1 MSCRI
6 AVAPQR
12 VLAIFLTTAFV
23 VVLLAAG
30 ATAQNA
36 YQPRD
41 EIFGGYS
48 WLAPNGWG
56 DLDYRIN
63 NIPKG
68 FDASNTYY
76 FCAMCNLGVVID
88 GSGHFSGATT
98 PGNPFTSNDKTGV
111 GYVLG
116 GLQYKYH
123 TNSLSPFFRGFVGV
137 ANISPDC
144 CHDTEWSFAAGGG
157 GGLDLRVSP
166 RFSIRLVQADYIYSH
181 YSHIFASTHST
192 QWNSVRLATG
202 VVFNLGN
209 CGAPA
214 PLSCTASAA
223 PTEVWVGD
231 PVQLNAT
238 GTNFNPKH
246 TPTYGWTAAG
256 GKLSGNAAQ
265 TATID
270 TTGMAAGSYTAKAT
284 IADPKMK
291 KNGSATCTASFIV
304 KERPQPPMNPPQVS
318 CSVSPANV
326 KAGETVTIAATAS
339 SPDNAQITT
348 YSYQATAGSI
358 NGSGMTATLNTAGIA
373 SSGTVTISVV
383 VTDARQLTGR
393 GSCAVEVNVASPV
406 TARTPI
412 EFIPRPHQPYI
423 PWRVDNVA
431 KAILDDDAS
440 ALKNDLGAKLVIVGY
455 ADDEKPPM
463 VGKGKKAEPM
473 NLAAQRAVN
482 AKAYLVAAPPDGQ
495 GIDPGRI
502 EVRTGA
508 GKQHLADIFWV
519 PQGAD
524 VSSST
529 LLQSTVPVDET
540 KVKPSNN
547 AYPKPKSAAHQ

>member
-76 FCAMCNLGVVID
+76 FCATCNLGVVID

-291 KNGSATCTASFIV
+291 KNGSATCTASFSV

-339 SPDNAQITT
+339 SPDNAQITG

-358 NGSGMTATLNTAGIA
+358 NGSGATATLNTAGIA

-383 VTDARQLTGR
+383 ATDARQLTGT
-393 GSCAVEVNVASPV
+393 GTCAVEVNVAPPV

-412 EFIPRPHQPYI
+412 EFIPRPHQRYI

-440 ALKNDLGAKLVIVGY
+440 ALKNDPGAKLVIVGY

>member
-1 MSCRI
+1 M
-6 AVAPQR
+6 
-12 VLAIFLTTAFV
+12 FLTTAFV
-23 VVLLAAG
+23 LVLLAVG

-36 YQPRD
+36 YQPKD
-41 EIFGGYS
+41 EVFGGYS

-56 DLDYRIN
+56 DLYFRIN

-76 FCAMCNLGVVID
+76 FSGAHNIGLLID

-98 PGNPFTSNDKTGV
+98 PGNPLTSNDKTGV
-111 GYVLG
+111 GYVLT

-123 TNSLSPFFRGFVGV
+123 TNTLSPFFRGFVGT

-157 GGLDLRVSP
+157 GGLDLSVKP
-166 RFSIRLVQADYIYSH
+166 RFSIRLIQADYIYSN
-181 YSHIFASTHST
+181 YSHIFPSTHPT
-192 QWNSVRLATG
+192 QWNSIRLAAG
-202 VVFNLGN
+202 VVFNFGN
-209 CGAPA
+209 YGTPA

-223 PTEVWVGD
+223 PTEVWVGE
-231 PVQLNAT
+231 PVKLNAT

-246 TPTYGWTAAG
+246 TPTYGWTASG

-291 KNGSATCTASFIV
+291 KNGPATCTASFSV

-393 GSCAVEVNVASPV
+393 GSCAVEVNVAPPV

-440 ALKNDLGAKLVIVGY
+440 ALKNDPGAKLVIVGY

-495 GIDPGRI
+495 GVDPSRI

-547 AYPKPKSAAHQ
+547 AYPKPKPAKHH

>member
-223 PTEVWVGD
+223 PTEVWVGE

-358 NGSGMTATLNTAGIA
+358 NGSGATATLNTAGIA

-383 VTDARQLTGR
+383 ATDARQLTGR
-393 GSCAVEVNVASPV
+393 GSCAVEVNVAPPV

-440 ALKNDLGAKLVIVGY
+440 ALKNDPGAKLVIVGY

-495 GIDPGRI
+495 GVDPGRI

-524 VSSST
+524 VSSSI

-547 AYPKPKSAAHQ
+547 AYPKPKPVKHR

>member
-76 FCAMCNLGVVID
+76 FCATCNLGVVID

-223 PTEVWVGD
+223 PTEVWVGE

-291 KNGSATCTASFIV
+291 KNGSATCTASFSV

-339 SPDNAQITT
+339 SPDNAQITG

-358 NGSGMTATLNTAGIA
+358 NGSGATATLNTAGIA

-383 VTDARQLTGR
+383 ATDARQLTGT
-393 GSCAVEVNVASPV
+393 GTCAVEVNVAPPV

-412 EFIPRPHQPYI
+412 EFIPRPHQRYI

-440 ALKNDLGAKLVIVGY
+440 ALKNDPGAKLVIVGY

>member
-157 GGLDLRVSP
+157 GGLDLRVRP

-223 PTEVWVGD
+223 PTEVWVGE

-291 KNGSATCTASFIV
+291 KNGSATCTASFSV

-339 SPDNAQITT
+339 SPDNAQITG

-358 NGSGMTATLNTAGIA
+358 NGSGATATLNTAGIA

>member
-157 GGLDLRVSP
+157 GGLDLRVRP

-223 PTEVWVGD
+223 PTEVWVGE

-291 KNGSATCTASFIV
+291 KNGSATCTASFSV

-339 SPDNAQITT
+339 SPDNAQITG
-348 YSYQATAGSI
+348 YSYRATAGSI
-358 NGSGMTATLNTAGIA
+358 NGSGATATLNTAGIA

-383 VTDARQLTGR
+383 ATDARQLTGT
-393 GSCAVEVNVASPV
+393 GTCAVEVNVAPPV

-412 EFIPRPHQPYI
+412 EFIPRPHQPYV

-440 ALKNDLGAKLVIVGY
+440 ALKNDPGAKLVIVGY

>member
-6 AVAPQR
+6 AVAPLR

-56 DLDYRIN
+56 DLNYKIN
-63 NIPKG
+63 NIPNA

-88 GSGHFSGATT
+88 GSGHFNGATT
-98 PGNPFTSNDKTGV
+98 PGNPFTANDKTGV
-111 GYVLG
+111 GYALG

-123 TNSLSPFFRGFVGV
+123 TNSLSPFFRGFVGA

-157 GGLDLRVSP
+157 GGLDLRVRP

-181 YSHIFASTHST
+181 YSHIFASTHPT

-223 PTEVWVGD
+223 PTEVWVGE
-231 PVQLNAT
+231 PVKLNAT
-238 GTNFNPKH
+238 GTNFSPKH
-246 TPTYGWTAAG
+246 TPTYGWTATG
-256 GKLSGNAAQ
+256 GKLSGNDAQ

-270 TTGMAAGSYTAKAT
+270 TTGMAAGSYTAKAS

-304 KERPQPPMNPPQVS
+304 KEPPKPPMNPPQVS

-339 SPDNAQITT
+339 SPDNAQITG

-383 VTDARQLTGR
+383 ATDARQLTGT
-393 GSCAVEVNVASPV
+393 GTCAVEVNVAPPV

-412 EFIPRPHQPYI
+412 EFITRPHQRYV

-440 ALKNDLGAKLVIVGY
+440 ALKNDPGAKLVIVGY

-482 AKAYLVAAPPDGQ
+482 AKAYLVAPPPDGQ

-508 GKQHLADIFWV
+508 GKQHQADIFWV

-540 KVKPSNN
+540 KVTPSNN
-547 AYPKPKSAAHQ
+547 AYPKPKSAAHH

>member
-1 MSCRI
+1 MSSRI

-12 VLAIFLTTAFV
+12 VLAMFLTTAFV
-23 VVLLAAG
+23 VVLLAVG

-36 YQPRD
+36 YQPKD
-41 EIFGGYS
+41 EVFGGYS

-56 DLDYRIN
+56 DLYFRIN

-76 FCAMCNLGVVID
+76 FSGAHNIGLLID
-88 GSGHFSGATT
+88 GSGHFSGGTT
-98 PGNPFTSNDKTGV
+98 PGNPLTANDKTGV
-111 GYVLG
+111 GYVLT

-123 TNSLSPFFRGFVGV
+123 TNTLSPFFRGFVGT

-157 GGLDLRVSP
+157 GGLDLSLKP
-166 RFSIRLVQADYIYSH
+166 RFSIRLIQADYIYSN
-181 YSHIFASTHST
+181 YSHIFASTHAT
-192 QWNSVRLATG
+192 QWNSVRLAAG
-202 VVFNLGN
+202 VVFNFGN
-209 CGAPA
+209 YGAPA

-223 PTEVWVGD
+223 PTEVWVGE
-231 PVQLNAT
+231 PVKLNAT
-238 GTNFNPKH
+238 GTNFSPKH
-246 TPTYGWTAAG
+246 TPTYGWTATG

-270 TTGMAAGSYTAKAT
+270 TTGMAAGSYTAKAS

-291 KNGSATCTASFIV
+291 KNGPATCTASFIV

-339 SPDNAQITT
+339 SPDNAQITG

-358 NGSGMTATLNTAGIA
+358 NGTGATATLNTAGIA
-373 SSGTVTISVV
+373 SSGTVTISVTA
-383 VTDARQLTGR
+383 TDARQLTGT
-393 GSCAVEVNVASPV
+393 GTCAVEVNVAPPV

-440 ALKNDLGAKLVIVGY
+440 ALKNDPGAKLVIVGY

-508 GKQHLADIFWV
+508 GKQHQADIFWV

-524 VSSST
+524 VSSSA

-547 AYPKPKSAAHQ
+547 AYPKPKPVKHR

>member
-123 TNSLSPFFRGFVGV
+123 TNSWSPFFRGFVGV

-223 PTEVWVGD
+223 PTEVWVGE

-291 KNGSATCTASFIV
+291 KNGSATCTASFSV

-339 SPDNAQITT
+339 SPDNAQITG

-358 NGSGMTATLNTAGIA
+358 NGSGATATLNTAGIA

-383 VTDARQLTGR
+383 ATDARQLTGT
-393 GSCAVEVNVASPV
+393 GTCAVEVNVAPPV

-412 EFIPRPHQPYI
+412 EFIPRPHQPYV

-440 ALKNDLGAKLVIVGY
+440 ALKNDPGAKLVIVGY

>member
-270 TTGMAAGSYTAKAT
+270 TTSMAAGSYTAKAT

-291 KNGSATCTASFIV
+291 KNGSATCTASFSV

-440 ALKNDLGAKLVIVGY
+440 ALKNDPGAKLVIVGY